1 MMIIDGKKEAELL
14 RDEIKRE
21 VLKIK
26 KSKNKVPG
34 LTVILIGNY
43 TPSQIYVKNKASFAF
58 PSTSI
63 YVEKN

>member
-14 RDEIKRE
+14 REEIKKE
-21 VLKIK
+21 ILEIK
-26 KSKNKVPG
+26 ES
-34 LTVILIGNY
+34 
-43 TPSQIYVKNKASFAF
+43 KNKASFAF

>member
-14 RDEIKRE
+14 REEIKKE
-21 VLKIK
+21 ILKIK

-43 TPSQIYVKNKASFAF
+43 TQAKF
-58 PSTSI
+58 T
-63 YVEKN
+63 